1 MGKSVWRSVEY
12 FFTGNY
18 VADDDDNKINAI
30 GFGGVIHAYGGN
42 DQITVGS
49 IGATVYTGTGDDI
62 VNAGAAYLKV
72 VDDSGVLA
80 VRGAAGYA
88 EIEKSQSGNIDF
100 SGLSGAVTIRHD
112 GHGGDIHYQGAALA
126 NLLAR
131 RGFSG
136 GVIFSGAG
144 GYNQI
149 SHHTD
154 NGDLRFNG
162 AGAAN
167 QLERRWF
174 QRYQG
179 SSGDIFFTGA
189 GAANIITSTVES
201 GRVNLHGAG
210 AYNRV
215 LRQGREG
222 DIDFRGMGGWNELSR
237 LCHDDDVFQ
246 RTHGDIHFSG
256 AGGYNRIIS
265 DVANGNIHFKGG
277 GGFNHITRRGG
288 EAGNPLASARA
299 DTIRLI
305 SGTLGG
311 EWVNQQKQVSAI
323 KSTVRQNT
331 YIFAIFDDG
340 YTKINQVEL
349 LNDPASGALR
359 YVSTSWYRAGDH
371 INQLSDMHISEQ
383 TGFTPT
389 QINGVGGAYSLTGL
403 SYEHQKAIHVQ
414 AIESEVKKD
423 QWVSYGGGIKQ
434 EVNNIEI
441 ISARIGSVGESHV
454 DSGVTV
460 DAVRS
465 VAQPNCYIF
474 ARFESNYTNVV
485 RLELVNDGVTGEIR
499 YRTSAWRKLGNN
511 VSSIAEET
519 VDESNGYSALDGGEY
534 EISDLH
540 YQINT
545 VRALPGMLPQVKNY
559 SVNDFAERSRRE
571 GNTQGN
577 INFEGAGG
585 GNLIES
591 DVTRGDIHFSGAG
604 AANIVIKKGQ
614 QGDLV
619 FRGAGLANVLLHLGA
634 QGRMDVYAA
643 GAANV
648 LIRRGDGNYLAR
660 LLAYGNISVHHGD
673 GDGQVLMLG
682 GANAHTHIGRGRE
695 HWLAAGGFNALT
707 KVGSGAVD
715 AVMAGGGNVLS
726 VLGGGDL
733 SAGLLGGAN
742 VVSHIHQGSGEADTR
757 VIALG
762 GANVLTKYGDGKLQA
777 MLGGQLNVLTHI
789 GQGEAQ
795 AIMLGA
801 ANVLT
806 KVGDGDLSAVMLA
819 WGNVLSHVGDGRTL
833 GVMAAAGNIFTK
845 VGDGTSIAAMVGAG
859 NVFTHIGQ
867 GDAWALMG
875 GVLNVF
881 TKVGDGK
888 ALALMIA
895 KGNIFT
901 HVGNGLTVALMLAK
915 GNVATKVGDGMTL
928 AAMIGGANVFSQIG
942 HGETFAAMIGK
953 ANVLTRVGDGLTAAL
968 MAGKANVFTQVG
980 HGISL
985 GLFAGDFNLM
995 TKVGDGSTLAAAFG
1009 NANVMTHVGSGITG
1023 VLALGKANI
1032 VTKVGDGLLGVLA
1045 KAEANVVTHVGNGV
1059 TAALLLGKGNVLT
1072 KVGNGA
1078 TVGLLVSDVGNV
1090 LTQVGDGLQI
1100 GFAKGKAN
1108 LMTKVGAGDQ
1118 IVAAWGE
1125 LNVLTHVGDGLGV
1138 RAAKG
1143 RANVLSKIGQGG
1155 QLSIVQGEAN
1165 VVTHIGDG
1173 DDYVGAWG
1181 RANVVTKVGAGRQ
1194 VTLAKGEANI
1204 ITQVGQGDGYQ
1215 ALLGRANLVTKV
1227 GDGIQVTA
1235 AKGEA
1240 NVVTTVGDGLSV
1252 TAVYGKL
1259 NSNIKVGSGTSVNVA
1274 WGDYNLNTQW
1284 GDGLNVAVMKG
1295 KGNANIQIGDGLMIS
1310 AAYARNNVVVK
1321 VGNGDFY
1328 SLAVASSNT
1337 ASNKLAELFGNIKQT
1352 LLGAGASQAI
1362 NYLVQGDEGETSGV
1376 SRQGRGGFRLPG
1388 RQSRTGAE
1396 EEALGVELT
1405 EVQQLQGFRL
1415 DEIGQTDSSLASD
1428 LRGQISRPQD
1438 VDEEQHA
1445 SRLSIEEQGA
1455 GQTNLIVN
1463 GDFEQYGHGWQ
1474 STHGIEA
1481 WLGAGVYGLSA
1492 EAKYGQFSSE
1502 LSTDRNTTIY
1512 QDLDGLRSGQT
1523 ITLDFDFA
1531 RRLHAGL
1538 EHGIEVRWNNVLVF
1552 SSQGDAAE
1560 WQHKQLQ
1567 LAAVTGR
1574 NRISFS
1580 GTGPENSLGY
1590 VIDNVAAYAVSMPDL
1605 NVPGAG
1611 AQVSQDQAAA
1621 ERDQQHLEQEKERQ
1635 LANIEG
1641 SLRQLEASDEQQLS
1655 RNGDWLRDVLSE
1667 EAEAVTSRLGQLTRG
1682 LESFATQRQE
1692 GGSGHA
1698 WRDRFAGE
1706 LPEDVQEQL
1715 ARAQTAASDAL
1726 NSVDQ
1731 QHQRQQAERQAA
1743 LQKSERGRRRSEEA
1757 RLRGQ
1762 DQAQAATA
1770 QGSAQ
1775 ASQAQTR
1782 QQQAQGRQ
1790 EQAKQDAEQARQ
1802 RGAQAAEE
1810 SRQKVSQAASD
1821 AKSVQQQGDAKPERV
1836 VRSAT
1841 VVEPQRADAA
1851 ERDEATEAGEVDEFD
1866 GEAGGTENPGQIAP
1880 ELVGLAD
1887 ARAAVNRLQ
1896 INAGLRARSRS
1907 YLGKAQPVRQAPAS
1921 RDEGGVAGDLEA
1933 LGKDGDAGD
1942 VPADQV
1948 LQRQVS
1954 TIRDQM
1960 EPGSQAIK
1968 ELRIGVS
1975 FRTDGNGKAHIEHDL
1990 KAIESLNQLKNKNGD
2005 PLFPFKIVPVT
2016 LPVGAS
2022 GPMTPPRD
2030 ATWSDLDNINLLYIP
2045 GAPTASDIQIGSSS
2059 PSSPSHQEEL
2069 NLNRPVRPEPP
2080 SMPEEPIAPESL
2092 ASKKQQN
2099 RYKSQ
2104 LEQYKKQ
2111 LDEYQRQLA
2120 QYETQIAK
2128 YERINGEHQSRS
2140 AYELRLLDIA
2150 RARGI
2155 PIMAVCA
2162 GSWRLLELYGG
2173 EVRTLRRSHSR
2184 DQHKASNPAQTWK
2197 LEHELRLMDGKV
2209 LSQLTETQEGGDSKI
2224 TGINSTH
2231 WAAPTYDDT
2240 PEGRK
2245 LRSGIGVP
2253 SRWLSI
2259 SAEDPDTLTVEA
2271 FESRNGV
2278 PVMGLQWHPEAYLP
2292 GMPGEMSGTE
2302 EARALSYA
2310 IFEYMVFSA
2319 QTAQQRAELV
2329 ASLKKHFEQRMQGD
2343 TSKPNR
2349 VPDTEELESLGA
2361 MSGLRSERQG
2371 TAEEVE
2377 KTPLD
2382 GLITRQAL
2390 QQEASVFA
2398 KRIGPSY
2405 RAILDGLERLPTVG
2419 GDTQLA
2425 EGLALHQRLSSYLA
2439 EHPTSGRNPALGR
2452 LRAQLEEK
2460 LFAGDML
2467 SRREDLLAV
2476 AKESPQLAVRLYQ
2489 LARETARSGDSE
2501 LTTAALAWARA
2512 DSTAALARLNALVD
2526 AEPGKTW
2533 RADRGELASF
2543 ADDVRRATG
2552 RVVDTGDSHALAPST
2567 EATHAERTSP
2577 RPSRASSGRVEFIDR
2592 LMQQPDADLERFLLR
2607 KNPELKPLCDY
2618 VFRDVDLPDGRFGR
2632 ITSQFVSKQ
2641 HLLAFSVASNLGNF
2655 AVSAREAGALT
2666 LERLADG
2673 AAAKGHDILE
2683 KTVKG
2688 SSLSSAYG
2696 AEGAQKLAW
2705 LQELGLAGLVGHWD
2719 PETKAL
2725 LGFYVTPE
2733 LYAQRDSADEAE
2745 RAVGQRVLRVDAD
2758 HYYFPVDI
2766 SDAASIRSSTA
2777 LLRESP
2783 QWQQKMYTG
2792 DYDLHDMVSFS
2803 GRAHSVPSS
2812 SQTER
2817 FIRDMLNAAVAAKD
2831 ESRPL
2836 RRGSHHTVQ
2845 HGPQVSYPAHMGA
2858 HEQGVPLVGAV
2869 ANPSF
2874 PLALCDRGVWQ
2885 PIVHDVDQLQGAY
2898 RRMGAHLK
2906 VTWQPGE
2913 DHLRFVPDG
2922 ENGQVRMVRRP
2933 SQDSG
2938 GGASDLSSSRH
2949 AAAEQGIPSVESE
2962 PVVKAQEQH
2971 GELARRDLQVDIVQS
2986 SARLP
2991 GLDEDLE
2998 ALGGGRPSRGDPA
3011 MQDQSIQRQAV
3022 IYAPFVAEDMITQGL
3037 GINLTRQENGKSVL
3051 KMIALDEQSREQ
3063 LIQLRNEKVRDFLEK
3078 GRLYPESV
3086 KRVMSEAGISLN
3098 KYCEVIGKQ
3107 EIIRKSNEGGA
3118 DYLASVQKAMREK
3131 GMNFEQYCESLGRNY
3146 YDIGIGAAAKW
3157 THQATVLQQMEIRS
3171 NADGVELTRLRPE
3184 YDRIYVIG
3192 HGGAG
3197 MDILAADSAVTQ
3209 GRVTATELARQFSE
3223 GGLHRDFRDIRVAT
3237 CHSADTRSPA
3247 SFSTPNLERAAQVE
3261 LGPKKFGFFGRRE
3274 VSRQSFA
3281 QSLSSELYKL
3291 GYSKAGITGYHGAG
3305 VTFSGQEHRTRR
3317 LVNEEG
3323 RRIGADVRASE
3334 ARRVFFPI
3342 DAQGNPIRSSV
3353 ASEDRSRQRSAPDA
3367 EDASADSLNMQG
3379 LGGTHE
3385 RVESS
3390 RLDSSTEL
3398 AQWRTEQVT
3407 SPTRG
3412 ETASRF
3418 DGQLIFQMEN
3428 DPVAA
3433 RAAARLA
3440 GKHPGKSVLVQVGA
3454 DGQYRVVH
3462 GELSS
3467 LSGKLR
3473 WQVVGHGRE
3482 DGEAGNSRLS
3492 GYDADSLAA
3501 RLLHVSNNIAR
3512 AHGIETQAEHVSL
3525 VGCSLVGSSRQDG
3538 YARGFFEAME
3548 RRGAVAS
3555 VSARS
3560 SEVAVDSQGRK
3571 HTRAEQ
3577 GDWRRKEAER
3587 KVVFSRG
3594 EDQQLQVRRESIRS
3608 GIAEGDIN
3616 LARVGQSRRA
3626 SASGAIADNQDVF
3639 QAPKKRV
3646 ATNQEGDASSDSG
3659 QLSYSGNIQLQLG
3672 DGEFTTVNW
3681 GTSNLGIKVGAGGMK
3696 SLVFGDNN
3704 VMVHIGDG
3712 DSQHSVDIAGYR
3724 ALEGAQLFIGN
3735 RNVSFNL
3742 GRSNDLIVMADKSI
3756 PMPPLVNPFD
3766 GAAHIAGV
3774 LQTIAGNRD
3783 QSQWLG
3789 AQWAQWTQA
3798 GVEKYLADTAGLDQ
3812 TSSVDYASL
3821 ADLDSQHQ
3829 RSSRGL
3835 KSDIEATLNKK
3846 FNQWQSSQGQQG
3858 GGQLSR
3864 ADKLRQMN
3872 EKLAFN
3878 FAVGGQGADIQ
3889 ITTANWNF
3897 VFGDNIQSILDTN
3910 LGSLFGLL
3918 TQQFTATGMA
3928 KTTFT
3933 FTPTD
3938 LPRQLQNRLMG
3949 RLAGVGSDTT
3959 LGDIFGVDYTAQGG
3973 LVSRS
3978 GEAIDAPAILR
3989 EMLSVI
3995 ADFGGEQ
4002 LASFTDPARWLDALA
4017 AGAALGKDALRTFAR
4032 SHGLQA
4038 AAPDE
4043 TDDVSPPADAL
4054 AAAETDRKAFGLNAL
4069 HLPNLFATLFSQDKQ
4084 SEMKQL
4090 LSNLKQNLSADL
4102 LNMQEQTFDFLR
4114 NSGHLQ
4120 GDGDMHVSLGNY
4132 NFNWGGDGK
4141 DLGAYL
4147 GENNNFW
4154 GGRGDDVFYATGT
4167 SNVFSGGAG
4176 SDTGVLMGREN
4187 MMFGGEGDDVAVLA
4201 GRINHAYLGDGNDQA
4216 YVFGEGGVID
4226 GAAGQDYLVVSGNYN
4241 SMDGGAGQDFVVA
4254 IGNHNQISLGQ
4265 GNDYAVV
4272 FGNHNRLQ
4280 ADHGRNQIKLMGY
4293 HALVT
4298 GADEGDHLIADSAS
4312 KFSEFSAGA
4321 GDDVLVL
4328 GGYQNRFSGG
4338 GGVNSFVLS
4347 DAVIDC
4353 EVLDIEQDDYIVL
4366 DDIDQQDIWFKRNGD
4381 DLQILLNRCDE
4392 TAEASDQDRFEQIGT
4407 ATFNEYFSN
4416 KRAKIVLELGD
4427 IQKKSLRSYTA
4438 LSHQAVD
4445 VLVQAMSGFTPEAGQ
4460 AGFISNIDR
4469 ASSQAVQAA
4478 WSMVVQGDGKLIV

>member
-18 VADDDDNKINAI
+18 VADDDDNTINAI

-72 VDDSGVLA
+72 FDDSGALT
-80 VRGAAGYA
+80 VRGAAGYVA
-88 EIEKSQSGNIDF
+88 IEKTQSGNIDF
-100 SGLSGAVTIRHD
+100 SGLSGAVSILHF
-112 GHGGDIHYQGAALA
+112 GHSGDINYQGAALA
-126 NLLAR
+126 NWLAR

-136 GVIFSGAG
+136 NVFFSGAG

-189 GAANIITSTVES
+189 GAANIITSSVES

-222 DIDFRGMGGWNELSR
+222 DIDFRGVGGWNELFR
-237 LCHDDDVFQ
+237 LCYEEDDFH
-246 RTHGDIHFSG
+246 RTRGDIHFSG
-256 AGGYNRIIS
+256 AGGYNRIVS
-265 DVANGNIHFKGG
+265 DVANGNIHFQGV
-277 GGFNHITRRGG
+277 GGFNHITRRGAD
-288 EAGNPLASARA
+288 AGNPLDSVGAES
-299 DTIRLI
+299 IRLI
-305 SGTLGG
+305 SGKWGDQ
-311 EWVNQQKQVSAI
+311 ERQVSAI
-323 KSTVRQNT
+323 KSTVNLNT
-331 YIFAIFDDG
+331 YIFAIYEHGF
-340 YTKINQVEL
+340 TKVNQIEL
-349 LNDPASGALR
+349 LNDPDSGKLR
-359 YVSTSWYRAGDH
+359 YFSTSWYRTGDH
-371 INQLSDMHISEQ
+371 LNQLSDMHIGEQ

-389 QINGVGGAYSLTGL
+389 KRNGVGWAYKLTGL
-403 SYEHQKAIHVQ
+403 TYEHQKAVQ
-414 AIESEVKKD
+414 VRAVESEVKKD
-423 QWVSYGGGIKQ
+423 QWISYGGGLKQ
-434 EVNNIEI
+434 AVNSIEI
-441 ISARIGSVGESHV
+441 VSAKIGSVGGGYV
-454 DSGVTV
+454 DGGVTV

-465 VAQPNCYIF
+465 AAQPSCYIF
-474 ARFESNYTNVV
+474 ARYESNYTKVV
-485 RLELVNDGVTGEIR
+485 KLELVNDAVTGEVR
-499 YRTSAWRKLGNN
+499 YRTSAWRKTGNHIA
-511 VSSIAEET
+511 SIAEEIIG
-519 VDESNGYSALDGGEY
+519 ESNGYSALNQGEY

-540 YQINT
+540 YRINT
-545 VRALPGMLPQVKNY
+545 VTALSGSLSQVQNY
-559 SVNDFAERSRRE
+559 SVNDFAERPRRVGNTE
-571 GNTQGN
+571 GN
-577 INFEGAGG
+577 IIFEGAGG

-591 DVTRGDIHFSGAG
+591 DVTQGDIHFSGAG
-604 AANIVIKKGQ
+604 AANVVIKKGQ
-614 QGDLV
+614 LGDLV

-648 LIRRGDGNYLAR
+648 LIRRGDGSYLAR
-660 LLAYGNISVHHGD
+660 LLAYGNISVHHGN

-682 GANAHTHIGRGRE
+682 GFNSHTHIGSGRGR
-695 HWLAAGGFNALT
+695 WMAAGGLNVFT

-733 SAGLLGGAN
+733 AAGLLGGAN
-742 VVSHIHQGSGEADTR
+742 VVSHIHLGNGEADTR
-757 VIALG
+757 VVALG
-762 GANVLTKYGDGKLQA
+762 GANVLTKHGDGKLQA

-789 GQGEAQ
+789 GQGETQ

-845 VGDGTSIAAMVGAG
+845 VGGGTSIAAMVGAG

-953 ANVLTRVGDGLTAAL
+953 ANVLTKVGDGLTAAL

-995 TKVGDGSTLAAAFG
+995 TKVGDGATLAAAFG
-1009 NANVMTHVGSGITG
+1009 KANVMTHVGSGITG

-1259 NSNIKVGSGTSVNVA
+1259 NSNIKVGSGASVNVA

-1396 EEALGVELT
+1396 EESLGVELT

-1428 LRGQISRPQD
+1428 LRGQVSRPQD
-1438 VDEEQHA
+1438 VDEAQHA
-1445 SRLSIEEQGA
+1445 SRLSIDEQGA
-1455 GQTNLIVN
+1455 EQTNLIVN
-1463 GDFEQYGHGWQ
+1463 GDFEQEGHGWQ

-1590 VIDNVAAYAVSMPDL
+1590 VIDNVAAYAESMPDL
-1605 NVPGAG
+1605 NVPSAG
-1611 AQVSQDQAAA
+1611 AQASQDQAAA
-1621 ERDQQHLEQEKERQ
+1621 ERDQQRLEQEKERQ
-1635 LANIEG
+1635 LADIEG

-1682 LESFATQRQE
+1682 LESFAAQRQE

-1706 LPEDVQEQL
+1706 LPKDVQEQL

-1757 RLRGQ
+1757 RLLGQ
-1762 DQAQAATA
+1762 DQTQAAAA
-1770 QGSAQ
+1770 QGEAQ
-1775 ASQAQTR
+1775 ASQAQSR
-1782 QQQAQGRQ
+1782 QQQAQARQ
-1790 EQAKQDAEQARQ
+1790 EQANQDVEQARH
-1802 RGAQAAEE
+1802 RGAQSAEE

-1836 VRSAT
+1836 VRSAA

-1851 ERDEATEAGEVDEFD
+1851 ERDETTEAGEVDEFD

-1880 ELVGLAD
+1880 ELGGLAD

-1921 RDEGGVAGDLEA
+1921 RDEGGVAGDLEG

-2016 LPVGAS
+2016 LPVGAR
-2022 GPMTPPRD
+2022 GPVTPSRD
-2030 ATWSDLDNINLLYIP
+2030 AAWTDLDNINLLYIP
-2045 GAPTASDIQIGSSS
+2045 GAPTASDIQVGSSS

-2080 SMPEEPIAPESL
+2080 SMPKEPIAPEPL

-2099 RYKSQ
+2099 AYKSQ
-2104 LEQYKKQ
+2104 LAQYQKQ
-2111 LDEYQRQLA
+2111 LAQYQRQLA
-2120 QYETQIAK
+2120 QYETQVAK

-2140 AYELRLLDIA
+2140 TYELRLLEIA

-2155 PIMAVCA
+2155 PIIAVCA

-2173 EVRTLRRSHSR
+2173 EVRTLRRSSSR
-2184 DQHKASNPAQTWK
+2184 DQHKASNPAETWQ

-2209 LSQLTETQEGGDSKI
+2209 ISQLMETQEGGDSKI

-2231 WAAPTYDDT
+2231 WAVPTYDDT

-2245 LRSGIGVP
+2245 LRDGTGTP

-2259 SAEDPDTLTVEA
+2259 SAEDPNTLTVEA
-2271 FESRNGV
+2271 FESRYGV

-2292 GMPGEMSGTE
+2292 GMLGEMSGTE
-2302 EARALSYA
+2302 EARALSRA

-2319 QTAQQRAELV
+2319 KTAQQRAELV
-2329 ASLKKHFEQRMQGD
+2329 ASLNKHFEQREHGD

-2361 MSGLRSERQG
+2361 TSGLRSERQES
-2371 TAEEVE
+2371 AEEVE

-2425 EGLALHQRLSSYLA
+2425 EGLALHQRLSRYLA

-2533 RADRGELASF
+2533 RADSGELASF

-2552 RVVDTGDSHALAPST
+2552 RVVDTVDSDALAPST
-2567 EATHAERTSP
+2567 ETTHAERTRP
-2577 RPSRASSGRVEFIDR
+2577 RPSGASSGRVEFIDR

-2696 AEGAQKLAW
+2696 AEGAQKLVW

-2766 SDAASIRSSTA
+2766 SDFASVRSSTA

-2913 DHLRFVPDG
+2913 DHPRFVPDG

-2933 SQDSG
+2933 SQDS
-2938 GGASDLSSSRH
+2938 
-2949 AAAEQGIPSVESE
+2949 AEG
-2962 PVVKAQEQH
+2962 
-2971 GELARRDLQVDIVQS
+2971 
-2986 SARLP
+2986 
-2991 GLDEDLE
+2991 
-2998 ALGGGRPSRGDPA
+2998 
-3011 MQDQSIQRQAV
+3011 
-3022 IYAPFVAEDMITQGL
+3022 
-3037 GINLTRQENGKSVL
+3037 
-3051 KMIALDEQSREQ
+3051 
-3063 LIQLRNEKVRDFLEK
+3063 
-3078 GRLYPESV
+3078 
-3086 KRVMSEAGISLN
+3086 
-3098 KYCEVIGKQ
+3098 
-3107 EIIRKSNEGGA
+3107 
-3118 DYLASVQKAMREK
+3118 
-3131 GMNFEQYCESLGRNY
+3131 
-3146 YDIGIGAAAKW
+3146 
-3157 THQATVLQQMEIRS
+3157 
-3171 NADGVELTRLRPE
+3171 
-3184 YDRIYVIG
+3184 
-3192 HGGAG
+3192 
-3197 MDILAADSAVTQ
+3197 
-3209 GRVTATELARQFSE
+3209 
-3223 GGLHRDFRDIRVAT
+3223 
-3237 CHSADTRSPA
+3237 
-3247 SFSTPNLERAAQVE
+3247 
-3261 LGPKKFGFFGRRE
+3261 
-3274 VSRQSFA
+3274 
-3281 QSLSSELYKL
+3281 
-3291 GYSKAGITGYHGAG
+3291 
-3305 VTFSGQEHRTRR
+3305 
-3317 LVNEEG
+3317 
-3323 RRIGADVRASE
+3323 
-3334 ARRVFFPI
+3334 
-3342 DAQGNPIRSSV
+3342 
-3353 ASEDRSRQRSAPDA
+3353 
-3367 EDASADSLNMQG
+3367 ASADSLNIQG

-3390 RLDSSTEL
+3390 RLDISTEL

-3407 SPTRG
+3407 SQTRG

-3473 WQVVGHGRE
+3473 LQVVGHGRE
-3482 DGEAGNSRLS
+3482 DGADGNSRLS

-3501 RLLHVSNNIAR
+3501 RLLHVSHDIAR

-3560 SEVAVDSQGRK
+3560 SEVAVDAQGRK
-3571 HTRAEQ
+3571 HTRSEQ

-3594 EDQQLQVRRESIRS
+3594 EDLQLQVRRESIRS

-3646 ATNQEGDASSDSG
+3646 ATHQEGDASSDSR
-3659 QLSYSGNIQLQLG
+3659 QLSYSGNINVHLG
-3672 DGEFTTVNW
+3672 NGEFTKINW
-3681 GTSNLGIKVGAGGMK
+3681 GTSNLGIKVGTGGMK

-3704 VMVHIGDG
+3704 VMIHIGDG

-3766 GAAHIAGV
+3766 DAARIAGV

-3783 QSQWLG
+3783 QSQWLS
-3789 AQWAQWTQA
+3789 AQWAQWTLA

-3978 GEAIDAPAILR
+3978 GEAIDAPAMLR

-4002 LASFTDPARWLDALA
+4002 LASFTDPARWLDALG
-4017 AGAALGKDALRTFAR
+4017 AGADLGKDALRSFAR

-4043 TDDVSPPADAL
+4043 TDHASPPADAL
-4054 AAAETDRKAFGLNAL
+4054 AAAETDHEAFGLNAL

-4084 SEMKQL
+4084 SEMEQL

-4226 GAAGQDYLVVSGNYN
+4226 GGAGQDYLVVSGNYN

-4338 GGVNSFVLS
+4338 EGVNSFVLS
-4347 DAVIDC
+4347 EAVIDC
-4353 EVLDIEQDDYIVL
+4353 EVLDVEQDDYIVL
-4366 DDIDQQDIWFKRNGD
+4366 DDIDQQDIWFRRNGD

-4392 TAEASDQDRFEQIGT
+4392 TAEASDQDRFEQIGA
-4407 ATFNEYFSN
+4407 ATFNGYFSN
-4416 KRAKIVLELGD
+4416 KRAQIVLELGD
-4427 IQKKSLRSYTA
+4427 IQKNSLRSYTA

-4445 VLVQAMSGFTPEAGQ
+4445 ALVQAMSGFAPEAGQ

-4478 WSMVVQGDGKLIV
+4478 WSMAVQGDGKLIV

>member
-1 MGKSVWRSVEY
+1 
-12 FFTGNY
+12 
-18 VADDDDNKINAI
+18 
-30 GFGGVIHAYGGN
+30 
-42 DQITVGS
+42 
-49 IGATVYTGTGDDI
+49 
-62 VNAGAAYLKV
+62 
-72 VDDSGVLA
+72 
-80 VRGAAGYA
+80 
-88 EIEKSQSGNIDF
+88 
-100 SGLSGAVTIRHD
+100 
-112 GHGGDIHYQGAALA
+112 
-126 NLLAR
+126 
-131 RGFSG
+131 
-136 GVIFSGAG
+136 
-144 GYNQI
+144 
-149 SHHTD
+149 
-154 NGDLRFNG
+154 
-162 AGAAN
+162 
-167 QLERRWF
+167 
-174 QRYQG
+174 
-179 SSGDIFFTGA
+179 
-189 GAANIITSTVES
+189 
-201 GRVNLHGAG
+201 
-210 AYNRV
+210 
-215 LRQGREG
+215 
-222 DIDFRGMGGWNELSR
+222 
-237 LCHDDDVFQ
+237 
-246 RTHGDIHFSG
+246 
-256 AGGYNRIIS
+256 
-265 DVANGNIHFKGG
+265 
-277 GGFNHITRRGG
+277 
-288 EAGNPLASARA
+288 
-299 DTIRLI
+299 
-305 SGTLGG
+305 
-311 EWVNQQKQVSAI
+311 
-323 KSTVRQNT
+323 
-331 YIFAIFDDG
+331 
-340 YTKINQVEL
+340 
-349 LNDPASGALR
+349 
-359 YVSTSWYRAGDH
+359 
-371 INQLSDMHISEQ
+371 MHISEQ
-383 TGFTPT
+383 AGFTPT
-389 QINGVGGAYSLTGL
+389 KINGVGGAYSLTGL
-403 SYEHQKAIHVQ
+403 SYEHQKAAHVQ
-414 AIESEVKKD
+414 AIESEIKKD
-423 QWVSYGGGIKQ
+423 QWVSYGGGLKQ

-441 ISARIGSVGESHV
+441 ISARIGSLGENHV

-465 VAQPNCYIF
+465 IAQSNCYIF
-474 ARFESNYTNVV
+474 ARFENNYTNVV
-485 RLELVNDGVTGEIR
+485 KLELVNDGVTGEIR
-499 YRTSAWRKLGNN
+499 YRTSAWRKPGNN

-519 VDESNGYSALDGGEY
+519 IGESNGYSALEGGEY
-534 EISDLH
+534 EISDLN
-540 YQINT
+540 YRINT
-545 VRALPGMLPQVKNY
+545 VTALSGILTQVQNH
-559 SVNDFAERSRRE
+559 SVNDFAERPRRE
-571 GNTQGN
+571 GNTEGN

-591 DVTRGDIHFSGAG
+591 DVSRGDIHFSGAG
-604 AANIVIKKGQ
+604 AANIVIKKGL

-695 HWLAAGGFNALT
+695 HWLAAGGFNVFT

-742 VVSHIHQGSGEADTR
+742 VVSHIHQGNGEADTR

-762 GANVLTKYGDGKLQA
+762 GANVLTKYGDGTLQA

-789 GQGEAQ
+789 GQGATQ

-806 KVGDGDLSAVMLA
+806 KVGEGDLSAVMLG
-819 WGNVLSHVGDGRTL
+819 WGNVLSHVGNGRTL

-953 ANVLTRVGDGLTAAL
+953 ANVLTKVGDGLTAAL

-995 TKVGDGSTLAAAFG
+995 TKVGNGATLAAAFG
-1009 NANVMTHVGSGITG
+1009 KANVMTHVGSGITG

-1090 LTQVGDGLQI
+1090 LTQVGEGLQI

-1240 NVVTTVGDGLSV
+1240 NIVTTVGDGLSV

-1259 NSNIKVGSGTSVNVA
+1259 NSNIKVGSGTRVNVA
-1274 WGDYNLNTQW
+1274 WGNYNLNTQW

-1295 KGNANIQIGDGLMIS
+1295 RGNANIQIGDGMMIT

-1352 LLGAGASQAI
+1352 LLGAAASQAI
-1362 NYLVQGDEGETSGV
+1362 NYLVQGDEGDTSGV

-1388 RQSRTGAE
+1388 RQSRTGADE
-1396 EEALGVELT
+1396 ESLGVELA

-1415 DEIGQTDSSLASD
+1415 DEISQTDSSLASD
-1428 LRGQISRPQD
+1428 LRGQVSRPQD
-1438 VDEEQHA
+1438 VDEGQHA
-1445 SRLSIEEQGA
+1445 SRLSIDEQSVA
-1455 GQTNLIVN
+1455 RTNLIVN

-1512 QDLDGLRSGQT
+1512 QDLDGLRGGQT

-1567 LAAVTGR
+1567 LTAVAGR

-1590 VIDNVAAYAVSMPDL
+1590 VIDNVAAYAAAMPDV
-1605 NVPGAG
+1605 NVPNMGV
-1611 AQVSQDQAAA
+1611 QVAQDQAAA
-1621 ERDQQHLEQEKERQ
+1621 ERDQQRLEQEKKRQ
-1635 LANIEG
+1635 LADIEG

-1655 RNGDWLRDVLSE
+1655 RNGDWLRDVLNE
-1667 EAEAVTSRLGQLTRG
+1667 EADAVTSRLGQMTHG
-1682 LESFATQRQE
+1682 LESFATPRLE

-1698 WRDRFAGE
+1698 WRDRFAAD
-1706 LPEDVQEQL
+1706 LPADAQEQL
-1715 ARAQTAASDAL
+1715 ARAQAAASDAL
-1726 NSVDQ
+1726 NTVDQ
-1731 QHQRQQAERQAA
+1731 QHQRQQAKRQEA

-1757 RLRGQ
+1757 RLRSQ
-1762 DQAQAATA
+1762 DQARAATA
-1770 QGSAQ
+1770 QGEEQRVKAQSA
-1775 ASQAQTR
+1775 
-1782 QQQAQGRQ
+1782 QQQAQARQ
-1790 EQAKQDAEQARQ
+1790 EQANQDVELARQ

-1810 SRQKVSQAASD
+1810 SRQKVGQAASD
-1821 AKSVQQQGDAKPERV
+1821 AKSVQQQSDAKPERE
-1836 VRSAT
+1836 VRRVA
-1841 VVEPQRADAA
+1841 VAEPPRADAP
-1851 ERDEATEAGEVDEFD
+1851 EPDETTEANDVDEID
-1866 GEAGGTENPGQIAP
+1866 GEAGSTETPGQIASD
-1880 ELVGLAD
+1880 LGGLED

-1896 INAGLRARSRS
+1896 INAGVRARSR
-1907 YLGKAQPVRQAPAS
+1907 R
-1921 RDEGGVAGDLEA
+1921 
-1933 LGKDGDAGD
+1933 
-1942 VPADQV
+1942 
-1948 LQRQVS
+1948 
-1954 TIRDQM
+1954 
-1960 EPGSQAIK
+1960 
-1968 ELRIGVS
+1968 
-1975 FRTDGNGKAHIEHDL
+1975 H
-1990 KAIESLNQLKNKNGD
+1990 
-2005 PLFPFKIVPVT
+2005 
-2016 LPVGAS
+2016 S
-2022 GPMTPPRD
+2022 G
-2030 ATWSDLDNINLLYIP
+2030 
-2045 GAPTASDIQIGSSS
+2045 QI
-2059 PSSPSHQEEL
+2059 
-2069 NLNRPVRPEPP
+2069 
-2080 SMPEEPIAPESL
+2080 
-2092 ASKKQQN
+2092 
-2099 RYKSQ
+2099 
-2104 LEQYKKQ
+2104 
-2111 LDEYQRQLA
+2111 
-2120 QYETQIAK
+2120 
-2128 YERINGEHQSRS
+2128 
-2140 AYELRLLDIA
+2140 
-2150 RARGI
+2150 
-2155 PIMAVCA
+2155 
-2162 GSWRLLELYGG
+2162 
-2173 EVRTLRRSHSR
+2173 
-2184 DQHKASNPAQTWK
+2184 
-2197 LEHELRLMDGKV
+2197 
-2209 LSQLTETQEGGDSKI
+2209 
-2224 TGINSTH
+2224 
-2231 WAAPTYDDT
+2231 
-2240 PEGRK
+2240 
-2245 LRSGIGVP
+2245 
-2253 SRWLSI
+2253 
-2259 SAEDPDTLTVEA
+2259 
-2271 FESRNGV
+2271 
-2278 PVMGLQWHPEAYLP
+2278 
-2292 GMPGEMSGTE
+2292 
-2302 EARALSYA
+2302 
-2310 IFEYMVFSA
+2310 
-2319 QTAQQRAELV
+2319 QTAQQNADVV
-2329 ASLKKHFEQRMQGD
+2329 ASLKKDFEQREQGEVP
-2343 TSKPNR
+2343 KPNR
-2349 VPDTEELESLGA
+2349 VADTDELESLGQT
-2361 MSGLRSERQG
+2361 SGLRSEGQG
-2371 TAEEVE
+2371 SAEEAE
-2377 KTPLD
+2377 RMPLD

-2405 RAILDGLERLPTVG
+2405 RAILDGLERLSTVG
-2419 GDTQLA
+2419 GDTQLV
-2425 EGLALHQRLSSYLA
+2425 EGLALHQRLSRYLA

-2460 LFAGDML
+2460 MFAGDML

-2489 LARETARSGDSE
+2489 LAREAARSGDTE
-2501 LTTAALAWARA
+2501 LGAAAIAWARLEPDAALAH
-2512 DSTAALARLNALVD
+2512 LNALVD
-2526 AEPGKTW
+2526 VEPGKTW
-2533 RADRGELASF
+2533 RVDKAALAGIADEI
-2543 ADDVRRATG
+2543 RRATG
-2552 RVVDTGDSHALAPST
+2552 NTADPVSVHGLPQAIEST
-2567 EATHAERTSP
+2567 HDKQAQ
-2577 RPSRASSGRVEFIDR
+2577 SRLSSNSSGRMDFIDR
-2592 LMQQPDADLERFLLR
+2592 VMQMPDAELERYLVR
-2607 KNPELKPLCDY
+2607 KNPALKPLCDY
-2618 VFRDVDLPDGRFGR
+2618 VFRGVDLPDGRFGR

-2641 HLLAFSVASNLGNF
+2641 HLLAFSVASSLGNF

-2688 SSLSSAYG
+2688 SSLSGAYG

-2705 LQELGLAGLVGHWD
+2705 LQELGLAGLVGHWH

-2725 LGFYVTPE
+2725 LGFYVTPD
-2733 LYAQRDSADEAE
+2733 LYALRDASDEAMK
-2745 RAVGQRVLRVDAD
+2745 ALGQQVKRVDAD
-2758 HYYFPVDI
+2758 HFYFPVDMR
-2766 SDAASIRSSTA
+2766 DAESLRRSTE
-2777 LLRESP
+2777 LLRASP

-2792 DYDLHDMVSFS
+2792 DYDLHDMLSFS

-2817 FIRDMLNAAVAAKD
+2817 FIRGMLNAAVAAKD

-2885 PIVHDVDQLQGAY
+2885 PIVHDTAQLQGAY
-2898 RRMGAHLK
+2898 QRMGARLK

-2913 DHLRFVPDG
+2913 DHPRFVPDG

-2933 SQDSG
+2933 SQDSAG
-2938 GGASDLSSSRH
+2938 LPSDSSGPRH
-2949 AAAEQGIPSVESE
+2949 AVAGQGMLSQESE
-2962 PVVKAQEQH
+2962 PVVKAQEQL
-2971 GELARRDLQVDIVQS
+2971 GQSARRDLQPDIARS
-2986 SARLP
+2986 SARVP
-2991 GLDEDLE
+2991 AFDEDLE
-2998 ALGGGRPSRGDPA
+2998 ALGGRQVAKDYLNKFDNIIFFLPNSPNYGEQAINSRPIREISESLMGEGKKLVVLTNEDYNFKQRVRLGLRVEGEDANRFDTEDFLRFFAQSEVEIHKDTNGKWSFNYSRDMVASETNQFEVEDLIERYRDELRGRSDYGEALDLDIKLKEFHSFTEGKPSNDESFKRAGANIEIEFTHQLDYISAREKLIKLCPGVEDKVQFLDLTESDGA
-3011 MQDQSIQRQAV
+3011 NFVKLLTEKNTLILSGATDTRTSIFDS
-3022 IYAPFVAEDMITQGL
+3022 YASGVAES
-3037 GINLTRQENGKSVL
+3037 TRVTEIMMGDKDHGARRGVYVNGKEVLDGFPKGIEESAIYPSVVDKNAIDRSNL
-3051 KMIALDEQSREQ
+3051 AEA
-3063 LIQLRNEKVRDFLEK
+3063 EK
-3078 GRLYPESV
+3078 GNLNKLISHVSDAGMLYAYGFHQVPIENRLSLLDGMRDALI
-3086 KRVMSEAGISLN
+3086 KSEAGKRSVIFVAGDVGIPISSESMDCVRIDDAVRFEAELSKKTN
-3098 KYCEVIGKQ
+3098 KPLVVLAGQLPSDVNDLVVSNSRLVIAEGKGTVSFCQ
-3107 EIIRKSNEGGA
+3107 QNNIRHLILRKREGGEHV
-3118 DYLASVQKAMREK
+3118 VQ
-3131 GMNFEQYCESLGRNY
+3131 
-3146 YDIGIGAAAKW
+3146 
-3157 THQATVLQQMEIRS
+3157 
-3171 NADGVELTRLRPE
+3171 
-3184 YDRIYVIG
+3184 
-3192 HGGAG
+3192 
-3197 MDILAADSAVTQ
+3197 VTQ
-3209 GRVTATELARQFSE
+3209 YHDSGNELLRKELELRSE
-3223 GGLHRDFRDIRVAT
+3223 NLYSKDLNLVKNTISDVFLDVDDFFLKNHYKNMSSSQNLLLET
-3237 CHSADTRSPA
+3237 
-3247 SFSTPNLERAAQVE
+3247 LERIGSIQKIEDVDNDRHK
-3261 LGPKKFGFFGRRE
+3261 L
-3274 VSRQSFA
+3274 
-3281 QSLSSELYKL
+3281 QSLSRY
-3291 GYSKAGITGYHGAG
+3291 
-3305 VTFSGQEHRTRR
+3305 QENAER
-3317 LVNEEG
+3317 
-3323 RRIGADVRASE
+3323 
-3334 ARRVFFPI
+3334 PI
-3342 DAQGNPIRSSV
+3342 
-3353 ASEDRSRQRSAPDA
+3353 
-3367 EDASADSLNMQG
+3367 
-3379 LGGTHE
+3379 
-3385 RVESS
+3385 
-3390 RLDSSTEL
+3390 LDISTEL

-3440 GKHPGKSVLVQVGA
+3440 GKHPDKSVLVQVGA

-3462 GELSS
+3462 GELSR
-3467 LSGKLR
+3467 LRGKLR
-3473 WQVVGHGRE
+3473 WQVVGHGSE
-3482 DGEAGNSRLS
+3482 GGVDGNGRLG
-3492 GYDADSLAA
+3492 GYDAESLAA
-3501 RLLHVSNNIAR
+3501 RLQHVSNDIAR

-3548 RRGAVAS
+3548 RKGGVAS

-3577 GDWRRKEAER
+3577 GDWLRKEPEH

-3594 EDQQLQVRRESIRS
+3594 EDQQLQVRRESMRS

-3616 LARVGQSRRA
+3616 LARVGQSSRA

-3646 ATNQEGDASSDSG
+3646 ATNQEADAGSDSG

-3681 GTSNLGIKVGAGGMK
+3681 GTSNLGIKVGVGGMK

-3735 RNVSFNL
+3735 RNVSFNM

-3766 GAAHIAGV
+3766 GAARIAGV

-3783 QSQWLG
+3783 QSQWLS
-3789 AQWAQWTQA
+3789 AQWAQWTLA

-3821 ADLDSQHQ
+3821 TALDSQHQ

-3938 LPRQLQNRLMG
+3938 LPRQLQNRLLG

-3978 GEAIDAPAILR
+3978 GDAIDGPAMLR

-4002 LASFTDPARWLDALA
+4002 LAAFTDPARWLDALE
-4017 AGAALGKDALRTFAR
+4017 AGAALGKDALSSFAR

-4038 AAPDE
+4038 AAPEE
-4043 TDDVSPPADAL
+4043 TDDAPPPADAL
-4054 AAAETDRKAFGLNAL
+4054 APAETDRKAFGLNAL

-4084 SEMKQL
+4084 SEMVQL

-4187 MMFGGEGDDVAVLA
+4187 MMFGGAGDDVAVQA

-4226 GAAGQDYLVVSGNYN
+4226 GGAGQDYLVVSGNYN

-4265 GNDYAVV
+4265 GNDYALV

-4293 HALVT
+4293 HAVVT
-4298 GADEGDHLIADSAS
+4298 GADESDYLIADSGS
-4312 KFSEFSAGA
+4312 KFSELSAGA

-4338 GGVNSFVLS
+4338 TGVDSFVLS

-4353 EVLDIEQDDYIVL
+4353 EVLDAEQDDYIVL

-4392 TAEASDQDRFEQIGT
+4392 TAGASDQDRFEQIGA
-4407 ATFNEYFSN
+4407 ATFNGYFSS
-4416 KRAKIVLELGD
+4416 KRAQIVLELGEV
-4427 IQKKSLRSYTA
+4427 QKNSLRSYTA

-4445 VLVQAMSGFTPEAGQ
+4445 ALVQAMSGFAPEAGQ
-4460 AGFISNIDR
+4460 AGFINNMDQ
-4469 ASSQAVQAA
+4469 ASRHVVQTA
-4478 WSMVVQGDGKLIV
+4478 WSMAVQGEGKLIV

>member
-88 EIEKSQSGNIDF
+88 EIEKSQPGNIDF

-112 GHGGDIHYQGAALA
+112 GHDGDIHYQGAALA

-136 GVIFSGAG
+136 SVIFSGAG

-434 EVNNIEI
+434 DVNNIEI

-845 VGDGTSIAAMVGAG
+845 VGNGTSIAAMVGAG

-953 ANVLTRVGDGLTAAL
+953 ANVLTKVGDGLTAAL

-995 TKVGDGSTLAAAFG
+995 TKVGDGATLAAAFG
-1009 NANVMTHVGSGITG
+1009 KANVMTHVGSGITG

-1090 LTQVGDGLQI
+1090 LTQVGEGLQI

-1240 NVVTTVGDGLSV
+1240 NVVTTVGDGVSV

-1445 SRLSIEEQGA
+1445 SRLSIDEQGA

-1590 VIDNVAAYAVSMPDL
+1590 VIDNVAAYAVSMLDL

-1611 AQVSQDQAAA
+1611 AQASQDQAAA
-1621 ERDQQHLEQEKERQ
+1621 ERDQQRLEQEKERQ

-1706 LPEDVQEQL
+1706 LPEYVQEQL
-1715 ARAQTAASDAL
+1715 ERAQTAASDAL
-1726 NSVDQ
+1726 NRVEH
-1731 QHQRQQAERQAA
+1731 QHKRQQAERQAA

-1836 VRSAT
+1836 VRSAA

-1851 ERDEATEAGEVDEFD
+1851 EPDEATEAGEVDEFD

-1880 ELVGLAD
+1880 ELGGLAD

-1907 YLGKAQPVRQAPAS
+1907 YLGKAQLVRQAPAS
-1921 RDEGGVAGDLEA
+1921 RDEGGIAGDLEG

-1948 LQRQVS
+1948 LQIQVS

-1960 EPGSQAIK
+1960 QPGSQAIK

-1975 FRTDGNGKAHIEHDL
+1975 FRTDGNGKAHVEHDL

-2022 GPMTPPRD
+2022 GPVTPPRD

-2045 GAPTASDIQIGSSS
+2045 GAPTASDIQVGSSS

-2140 AYELRLLDIA
+2140 AYELRLLDMA

-2271 FESRNGV
+2271 FESRYGV

-2302 EARALSYA
+2302 EARTLSYA

-2349 VPDTEELESLGA
+2349 VPDTEEFQGLGRE
-2361 MSGLRSERQG
+2361 SGLRSERQG
-2371 TAEEVE
+2371 SAEEVE

-2425 EGLALHQRLSSYLA
+2425 EGLALHQRLSRYLA

-2552 RVVDTGDSHALAPST
+2552 RVVDTVDIHALAPST
-2567 EATHAERTSP
+2567 ETTHAERTRP

-2733 LYAQRDSADEAE
+2733 LYAQRDSAYEAE

-2766 SDAASIRSSTA
+2766 SDAASVRSSTA

-2906 VTWQPGE
+2906 VTWQPGD
-2913 DHLRFVPDG
+2913 DHPRFVPDG
-2922 ENGQVRMVRRP
+2922 ENGQVRMVRRS
-2933 SQDSG
+2933 SQDSAE
-2938 GGASDLSSSRH
+2938 GA
-2949 AAAEQGIPSVESE
+2949 
-2962 PVVKAQEQH
+2962 
-2971 GELARRDLQVDIVQS
+2971 
-2986 SARLP
+2986 
-2991 GLDEDLE
+2991 
-2998 ALGGGRPSRGDPA
+2998 
-3011 MQDQSIQRQAV
+3011 
-3022 IYAPFVAEDMITQGL
+3022 
-3037 GINLTRQENGKSVL
+3037 
-3051 KMIALDEQSREQ
+3051 
-3063 LIQLRNEKVRDFLEK
+3063 
-3078 GRLYPESV
+3078 
-3086 KRVMSEAGISLN
+3086 
-3098 KYCEVIGKQ
+3098 
-3107 EIIRKSNEGGA
+3107 
-3118 DYLASVQKAMREK
+3118 
-3131 GMNFEQYCESLGRNY
+3131 
-3146 YDIGIGAAAKW
+3146 
-3157 THQATVLQQMEIRS
+3157 
-3171 NADGVELTRLRPE
+3171 
-3184 YDRIYVIG
+3184 
-3192 HGGAG
+3192 
-3197 MDILAADSAVTQ
+3197 
-3209 GRVTATELARQFSE
+3209 
-3223 GGLHRDFRDIRVAT
+3223 
-3237 CHSADTRSPA
+3237 SADT
-3247 SFSTPNLERAAQVE
+3247 
-3261 LGPKKFGFFGRRE
+3261 
-3274 VSRQSFA
+3274 
-3281 QSLSSELYKL
+3281 
-3291 GYSKAGITGYHGAG
+3291 
-3305 VTFSGQEHRTRR
+3305 
-3317 LVNEEG
+3317 
-3323 RRIGADVRASE
+3323 
-3334 ARRVFFPI
+3334 
-3342 DAQGNPIRSSV
+3342 
-3353 ASEDRSRQRSAPDA
+3353 
-3367 EDASADSLNMQG
+3367 LNIQG
-3379 LGGTHE
+3379 LGGKHE

-3407 SPTRG
+3407 SQTRG

-3454 DGQYRVVH
+3454 DGQYRVVY

-3473 WQVVGHGRE
+3473 WQVVGHGSE
-3482 DGEAGNSRLS
+3482 EGTDGNSRLS

-3501 RLLHVSNNIAR
+3501 RLLYVSNEIAR
-3512 AHGIETQAEHVSL
+3512 THGIETQAEHVSL
-3525 VGCSLVGSSRQDG
+3525 VGCSLVGLSRRDG
-3538 YARGFFEAME
+3538 YARDFFEAME
-3548 RRGAVAS
+3548 RRGAVSS

-3560 SEVAVDSQGRK
+3560 RVVDVDAQGRK

-3577 GDWRRKEAER
+3577 GDWRRKEAEH

-3594 EDQQLQVRRESIRS
+3594 EDQQLQVQRECIRS

-3646 ATNQEGDASSDSG
+3646 ATHQEGGAGSDSG

-3766 GAAHIAGV
+3766 GAARIAGV

-3783 QSQWLG
+3783 QGQWLSAQWSQWTLVG
-3789 AQWAQWTQA
+3789 AK
-3798 GVEKYLADTAGLDQ
+3798 KYLADMAGLDQ

-3829 RSSRGL
+3829 RNSRGL

-3949 RLAGVGSDTT
+3949 RLAGVGCDTT

-3978 GEAIDAPAILR
+3978 GEAIDAPAMLR

-4069 HLPNLFATLFSQDKQ
+4069 HLPNLFAALFSQDKQ

-4353 EVLDIEQDDYIVL
+4353 EVLDVEQDDYIVL
-4366 DDIDQQDIWFKRNGD
+4366 DDIDQQDIWFRRNGD

-4427 IQKKSLRSYTA
+4427 IQKNSLRSYTA

-4445 VLVQAMSGFTPEAGQ
+4445 ALVQAMSGFTPEAGQ

-4478 WSMVVQGDGKLIV
+4478 WSMAVQGDGKLIV

>member
-18 VADDDDNKINAI
+18 VADDDDNTINAI

-72 VDDSGVLA
+72 VDDSGVLT

-88 EIEKSQSGNIDF
+88 AIEKSQSGNIDF
-100 SGLSGAVTIRHD
+100 SGLSGAVSIRHD
-112 GHGGDIHYQGAALA
+112 GQGGDIHYQGAALA

-136 GVIFSGAG
+136 SVIFSGAG

-222 DIDFRGMGGWNELSR
+222 DIDFRGVGGWNELSR

-246 RTHGDIHFSG
+246 RTRGDIHFSG

-265 DVANGNIHFKGG
+265 DVANGNIYFKGV

-423 QWVSYGGGIKQ
+423 QWVSYGGGLKQ

-441 ISARIGSVGESHV
+441 ISARIGGIGESHV

-465 VAQPNCYIF
+465 VAQSNCYIF

-559 SVNDFAERSRRE
+559 SVNDFTERSRRE

-591 DVTRGDIHFSGAG
+591 DVMRGDIHFSGAG

-845 VGDGTSIAAMVGAG
+845 VGNGTSIAAMVGAG

-953 ANVLTRVGDGLTAAL
+953 ANVLTKVGDGLTAAL

-995 TKVGDGSTLAAAFG
+995 TKVGDGATLAAAFG
-1009 NANVMTHVGSGITG
+1009 KANAMTHVGSGITG

-1090 LTQVGDGLQI
+1090 LTQVGEGLQI

-1143 RANVLSKIGQGG
+1143 RANVLSKIGQGS

-1445 SRLSIEEQGA
+1445 SRLSIDEQGA

-1621 ERDQQHLEQEKERQ
+1621 ERDQQRLEQEKERQ

-1667 EAEAVTSRLGQLTRG
+1667 EAEAVTSRLGQLARG
-1682 LESFATQRQE
+1682 LESFAAQRQE

-1726 NSVDQ
+1726 NSVEQ

-1743 LQKSERGRRRSEEA
+1743 LQKSERGRRRSEKA

-1762 DQAQAATA
+1762 DQAQTATA

-1775 ASQAQTR
+1775 ASQAQSR

-1836 VRSAT
+1836 VRSAA

-1851 ERDEATEAGEVDEFD
+1851 EPDEATEAGEVDEFD

-1880 ELVGLAD
+1880 ELGGLAD

-1896 INAGLRARSRS
+1896 INAGVRARSRFQS
-1907 YLGKAQPVRQAPAS
+1907 
-1921 RDEGGVAGDLEA
+1921 AG
-1933 LGKDGDAGD
+1933 
-1942 VPADQV
+1942 QV
-1948 LQRQVS
+1948 QSVTR
-1954 TIRDQM
+1954 
-1960 EPGSQAIK
+1960 GA
-1968 ELRIGVS
+1968 EL
-1975 FRTDGNGKAHIEHDL
+1975 
-1990 KAIESLNQLKNKNGD
+1990 
-2005 PLFPFKIVPVT
+2005 
-2016 LPVGAS
+2016 
-2022 GPMTPPRD
+2022 
-2030 ATWSDLDNINLLYIP
+2030 
-2045 GAPTASDIQIGSSS
+2045 
-2059 PSSPSHQEEL
+2059 
-2069 NLNRPVRPEPP
+2069 
-2080 SMPEEPIAPESL
+2080 L
-2092 ASKKQQN
+2092 AS
-2099 RYKSQ
+2099 
-2104 LEQYKKQ
+2104 LT
-2111 LDEYQRQLA
+2111 
-2120 QYETQIAK
+2120 TQ
-2128 YERINGEHQSRS
+2128 
-2140 AYELRLLDIA
+2140 
-2150 RARGI
+2150 
-2155 PIMAVCA
+2155 
-2162 GSWRLLELYGG
+2162 
-2173 EVRTLRRSHSR
+2173 
-2184 DQHKASNPAQTWK
+2184 
-2197 LEHELRLMDGKV
+2197 
-2209 LSQLTETQEGGDSKI
+2209 
-2224 TGINSTH
+2224 
-2231 WAAPTYDDT
+2231 
-2240 PEGRK
+2240 
-2245 LRSGIGVP
+2245 
-2253 SRWLSI
+2253 
-2259 SAEDPDTLTVEA
+2259 
-2271 FESRNGV
+2271 
-2278 PVMGLQWHPEAYLP
+2278 
-2292 GMPGEMSGTE
+2292 
-2302 EARALSYA
+2302 
-2310 IFEYMVFSA
+2310 
-2319 QTAQQRAELV
+2319 
-2329 ASLKKHFEQRMQGD
+2329 FEQREHGD

-2349 VPDTEELESLGA
+2349 VPDTEELESLRA
-2361 MSGLRSERQG
+2361 TSGLRSERQG

-2405 RAILDGLERLPTVG
+2405 RAILDGLERLSTVG

-2425 EGLALHQRLSSYLA
+2425 EGLALHQLLSRYLA
-2439 EHPTSGRNPALGR
+2439 EHPTSGLNPALDR

-2501 LTTAALAWARA
+2501 LTTAALDWARA

-2533 RADRGELASF
+2533 RADRGELASL

-2552 RVVDTGDSHALAPST
+2552 SVVDTGDSHALAPST
-2567 EATHAERTSP
+2567 ETTHAERTRP
-2577 RPSRASSGRVEFIDR
+2577 RPLHTSSGRMDFINR
-2592 LMQQPDADLERFLLR
+2592 VMEMPDTDLEEYLVR
-2607 KNPELKPLCDY
+2607 KDRALKPLCDY
-2618 VFRDVDLPDGRFGR
+2618 VFRGVDLPDGRFGR

-2696 AEGAQKLAW
+2696 AEGVQKLAW

-2766 SDAASIRSSTA
+2766 SDAASVRSSTA

-2845 HGPQVSYPAHMGA
+2845 HGPQVNYRAYMRT
-2858 HEQGVPLVGAV
+2858 HEKGVPLVGAV

-2874 PLALCDRGVWQ
+2874 PLALCVRGVWQ

-2906 VTWQPGE
+2906 VTWQPDE
-2913 DHLRFVPDG
+2913 DHLRFVPG
-2922 ENGQVRMVRRP
+2922 GKNGQVRMVRRS
-2933 SQDSG
+2933 SQDSA
-2938 GGASDLSSSRH
+2938 GGASDLSRPRH
-2949 AAAEQGIPSVESE
+2949 AAAEQGIPSVESDSIG
-2962 PVVKAQEQH
+2962 KAQEALEGLGRRGPNMDSALPIKTVTMENDGSIPIESSPRNPIRRLINDELYGSRVSRRTVGDLTQDQVRYGLDIGSSSEVTLRGEAGRLTGYYHYSAGDAPARKVVLFLHGSGSTCEDQAADISEHYRQSGVDMLAINLRGYGNSDGSPSEFGFYSDAKKMYHYLVDERGFLPGDIIIHGYSMGAPIAAELTRYIYQQGGQIAGLLLDRPMPSLTKGMMAHDDAGPAGVFGQIAKKINGQFSVEKNLSGVSLETPIMLLTDSEGMGREGENLRQRLLNAGYEVGGESTVYLHGNSNDLMKEYVGEIVSSFGERESSIQH
-2971 GELARRDLQVDIVQS
+2971 GENGQASMVRRSSQDSASDPSSPRHAPAGLGIPSIGSDLIDKTQASLEEAASRGLQLDIALS
-2986 SARLP
+2986 SAQVSV
-2991 GLDEDLE
+2991 LDDDLE
-2998 ALGGGRPSRGDPA
+2998 ALGGGRPASGDSTMP
-3011 MQDQSIQRQAV
+3011 DQSIQRQAV

-3078 GRLYPESV
+3078 SRLYPESV

-3107 EIIRKSNEGGA
+3107 EIIRKSNEGGG

-3146 YDIGIGAAAKW
+3146 YDIGIEAAAKW

-3247 SFSTPNLERAAQVE
+3247 SFSTPDLERAAQVE
-3261 LGPKKFGFFGRRE
+3261 LGPKKFGSFGKRE

-3305 VTFSGQEHRTRR
+3305 VRFSEQEHRTRR

-3323 RRIGADVRASE
+3323 RRIGSDVRASE

-3353 ASEDRSRQRSAPDA
+3353 ASEDRSRQHSAPDA
-3367 EDASADSLNMQG
+3367 EGASADSLNIQG

-3390 RLDSSTEL
+3390 QLDISTEL

-3407 SPTRG
+3407 SQTRG

-3482 DGEAGNSRLS
+3482 DGTDGNSRLS

-3501 RLLHVSNNIAR
+3501 RLLHVSNDIGR
-3512 AHGIETQAEHVSL
+3512 AHGVDTQAEHVSL
-3525 VGCSLVGSSRQDG
+3525 VGCSLVGSSMQDG

-3560 SEVAVDSQGRK
+3560 SEVAVDAQGRK

-3594 EDQQLQVRRESIRS
+3594 EDQQLQVQRECIRS

-3646 ATNQEGDASSDSG
+3646 ATHQEGGAGSDSG

-3766 GAAHIAGV
+3766 GAARIAGT

-3783 QSQWLG
+3783 QSQWLS

-3812 TSSVDYASL
+3812 TSSLDYASL
-3821 ADLDSQHQ
+3821 ADLESQHQ

-3949 RLAGVGSDTT
+3949 RLAGVGCDTT

-3978 GEAIDAPAILR
+3978 GEAIDAPAMLR

-4032 SHGLQA
+4032 SHCLQA

-4043 TDDVSPPADAL
+4043 TDDVLPPADAL

-4084 SEMKQL
+4084 SEMMQL

-4293 HALVT
+4293 HVLVT

-4353 EVLDIEQDDYIVL
+4353 EVLDVEQDDYIVL
-4366 DDIDQQDIWFKRNGD
+4366 DDIDQQDIWFRRNGD

-4427 IQKKSLRSYTA
+4427 IQKNSLRSYTA

-4460 AGFISNIDR
+4460 AGFISKIDR

-4478 WSMVVQGDGKLIV
+4478 WSMAVQGDGKLIV

>member
-1 MGKSVWRSVEY
+1 M
-12 FFTGNY
+12 
-18 VADDDDNKINAI
+18 
-30 GFGGVIHAYGGN
+30 
-42 DQITVGS
+42 
-49 IGATVYTGTGDDI
+49 
-62 VNAGAAYLKV
+62 
-72 VDDSGVLA
+72 
-80 VRGAAGYA
+80 
-88 EIEKSQSGNIDF
+88 
-100 SGLSGAVTIRHD
+100 
-112 GHGGDIHYQGAALA
+112 
-126 NLLAR
+126 
-131 RGFSG
+131 
-136 GVIFSGAG
+136 
-144 GYNQI
+144 
-149 SHHTD
+149 
-154 NGDLRFNG
+154 
-162 AGAAN
+162 
-167 QLERRWF
+167 
-174 QRYQG
+174 
-179 SSGDIFFTGA
+179 
-189 GAANIITSTVES
+189 
-201 GRVNLHGAG
+201 
-210 AYNRV
+210 
-215 LRQGREG
+215 
-222 DIDFRGMGGWNELSR
+222 
-237 LCHDDDVFQ
+237 
-246 RTHGDIHFSG
+246 
-256 AGGYNRIIS
+256 
-265 DVANGNIHFKGG
+265 
-277 GGFNHITRRGG
+277 
-288 EAGNPLASARA
+288 
-299 DTIRLI
+299 
-305 SGTLGG
+305 
-311 EWVNQQKQVSAI
+311 
-323 KSTVRQNT
+323 
-331 YIFAIFDDG
+331 
-340 YTKINQVEL
+340 
-349 LNDPASGALR
+349 
-359 YVSTSWYRAGDH
+359 
-371 INQLSDMHISEQ
+371 
-383 TGFTPT
+383 
-389 QINGVGGAYSLTGL
+389 GGAYSLTGL
-403 SYEHQKAIHVQ
+403 SYEHQKAAHVQ
-414 AIESEVKKD
+414 AIESEIKKD
-423 QWVSYGGGIKQ
+423 QWVSYGGGLKQ

-441 ISARIGSVGESHV
+441 ISARIGSLGENHV

-465 VAQPNCYIF
+465 IAQSNCYIF
-474 ARFESNYTNVV
+474 ARFENNYTNVV
-485 RLELVNDGVTGEIR
+485 KLELVNDGVTGEIR
-499 YRTSAWRKLGNN
+499 YRTSAWRKPGNN

-519 VDESNGYSALDGGEY
+519 IGESNGYSALEGGEY

-695 HWLAAGGFNALT
+695 HWLAAGGFNVFT

-742 VVSHIHQGSGEADTR
+742 VVSHIHQGNGEADTR

-762 GANVLTKYGDGKLQA
+762 GANVLTKYGDGTLQA

-789 GQGEAQ
+789 GQGATQ

-806 KVGDGDLSAVMLA
+806 KVGEGDLSAVMLG
-819 WGNVLSHVGDGRTL
+819 WGNVLSHVGNGRTL

-888 ALALMIA
+888 ALALMVA

-915 GNVATKVGDGMTL
+915 GNIATKVGDGMTL

-953 ANVLTRVGDGLTAAL
+953 ANVLTKVGDGLTAAL

-985 GLFAGDFNLM
+985 GLFAGDLNLM
-995 TKVGDGSTLAAAFG
+995 TKVGDGATLAAAFG
-1009 NANVMTHVGSGITG
+1009 KANVMTHVGSGVTG

-1090 LTQVGDGLQI
+1090 LTQVGEGLQI

-1108 LMTKVGAGDQ
+1108 VMTKVGAGEQ

-1165 VVTHIGDG
+1165 LVTHIGDG
-1173 DDYVGAWG
+1173 DDYTGAWG
-1181 RANVVTKVGAGRQ
+1181 RANLVTKVGAGRQ

-1240 NVVTTVGDGLSV
+1240 NIVTTVGDGLSV

-1274 WGDYNLNTQW
+1274 WGNYNLNTQW

-1295 KGNANIQIGDGLMIS
+1295 RGNANIQIGDGMMIT

-1352 LLGAGASQAI
+1352 LLGAAASQAI
-1362 NYLVQGDEGETSGV
+1362 NYLVQGDEGDTSGV

-1388 RQSRTGAE
+1388 RQSRTGADE
-1396 EEALGVELT
+1396 ESLGVELA

-1415 DEIGQTDSSLASD
+1415 DEISQTDSSLAGD
-1428 LRGQISRPQD
+1428 LRGQVSRPQD
-1438 VDEEQHA
+1438 VDEGQHA
-1445 SRLSIEEQGA
+1445 SRLSIDEQSVA
-1455 GQTNLIVN
+1455 RTNLIVN

-1512 QDLDGLRSGQT
+1512 QDLDGLRGGQT

-1567 LAAVTGR
+1567 LTAVAGR
-1574 NRISFS
+1574 NRLSFS

-1590 VIDNVAAYAVSMPDL
+1590 VIDNVAAYAAAMPDV
-1605 NVPGAG
+1605 NVPNMGV
-1611 AQVSQDQAAA
+1611 QVAQDQAAA
-1621 ERDQQHLEQEKERQ
+1621 ERDQQRLEQEKKRQ
-1635 LANIEG
+1635 LADIEG

-1655 RNGDWLRDVLSE
+1655 RNGDWLRDVLNE
-1667 EAEAVTSRLGQLTRG
+1667 EADAVTSRLGQMTHG
-1682 LESFATQRQE
+1682 LESLATPRLE

-1698 WRDRFAGE
+1698 WRDRFAAD
-1706 LPEDVQEQL
+1706 LPADAQEQL
-1715 ARAQTAASDAL
+1715 ARAQAAASDAL
-1726 NSVDQ
+1726 NTVDQ
-1731 QHQRQQAERQAA
+1731 QHQRQQAKRQEA

-1757 RLRGQ
+1757 RLRSQ
-1762 DQAQAATA
+1762 DQARAATTQGEEQRVKA
-1770 QGSAQ
+1770 QSA
-1775 ASQAQTR
+1775 
-1782 QQQAQGRQ
+1782 QQQAQARQ
-1790 EQAKQDAEQARQ
+1790 EQANQDVELARQ

-1810 SRQKVSQAASD
+1810 SRQKVGQAASD
-1821 AKSVQQQGDAKPERV
+1821 AKSVQQQSDAKPERE
-1836 VRSAT
+1836 VRRVA
-1841 VVEPQRADAA
+1841 VAEPPRADAT
-1851 ERDEATEAGEVDEFD
+1851 EPDETTEANDVDEID
-1866 GEAGGTENPGQIAP
+1866 VEAGSTETPGQIASD
-1880 ELVGLAD
+1880 LGGLED

-1896 INAGLRARSRS
+1896 INAGVRARSRFS
-1907 YLGKAQPVRQAPAS
+1907 SRRVNSEQQVPDAQINGMVEERLQGLGKTDSDGADTRQADTQIGSADSEVIAQAEVVTQRAVKKQNYDNSCGAASLLCAAKELGIEKMPMLEGSLSKMSGVDTLELDNRCETDIYRITSDSTSQNKMQHDLRYASYSLPQHLVHAGRILGLNAVVRETPGVFSTVLNWAYPTVRRDLDSMGATVESSTQGLGRGEVALKALAVTIAGVPVGLHWVVSRPDGSYMDPGVGKNAEDFSELIGNAKTATSRIISYIDTGISVVFS
-1921 RDEGGVAGDLEA
+1921 RDSDSATGSRRRFVSSEPNGDEHLEA
-1933 LGKDGDAGD
+1933 LGAKHEG
-1942 VPADQV
+1942 
-1948 LQRQVS
+1948 L
-1954 TIRDQM
+1954 
-1960 EPGSQAIK
+1960 
-1968 ELRIGVS
+1968 
-1975 FRTDGNGKAHIEHDL
+1975 
-1990 KAIESLNQLKNKNGD
+1990 
-2005 PLFPFKIVPVT
+2005 LF
-2016 LPVGAS
+2016 
-2022 GPMTPPRD
+2022 
-2030 ATWSDLDNINLLYIP
+2030 
-2045 GAPTASDIQIGSSS
+2045 
-2059 PSSPSHQEEL
+2059 
-2069 NLNRPVRPEPP
+2069 
-2080 SMPEEPIAPESL
+2080 
-2092 ASKKQQN
+2092 
-2099 RYKSQ
+2099 
-2104 LEQYKKQ
+2104 
-2111 LDEYQRQLA
+2111 
-2120 QYETQIAK
+2120 
-2128 YERINGEHQSRS
+2128 
-2140 AYELRLLDIA
+2140 
-2150 RARGI
+2150 
-2155 PIMAVCA
+2155 
-2162 GSWRLLELYGG
+2162 
-2173 EVRTLRRSHSR
+2173 
-2184 DQHKASNPAQTWK
+2184 
-2197 LEHELRLMDGKV
+2197 
-2209 LSQLTETQEGGDSKI
+2209 
-2224 TGINSTH
+2224 
-2231 WAAPTYDDT
+2231 
-2240 PEGRK
+2240 
-2245 LRSGIGVP
+2245 
-2253 SRWLSI
+2253 
-2259 SAEDPDTLTVEA
+2259 
-2271 FESRNGV
+2271 
-2278 PVMGLQWHPEAYLP
+2278 
-2292 GMPGEMSGTE
+2292 
-2302 EARALSYA
+2302 
-2310 IFEYMVFSA
+2310 
-2319 QTAQQRAELV
+2319 
-2329 ASLKKHFEQRMQGD
+2329 
-2343 TSKPNR
+2343 
-2349 VPDTEELESLGA
+2349 
-2361 MSGLRSERQG
+2361 
-2371 TAEEVE
+2371 
-2377 KTPLD
+2377 D

-2405 RAILDGLERLPTVG
+2405 RAILDGLERLSTVG
-2419 GDTQLA
+2419 GDTQLV
-2425 EGLALHQRLSSYLA
+2425 EGLALHQRLSRYLA

-2460 LFAGDML
+2460 MFAGDML

-2489 LARETARSGDSE
+2489 LAREAARSGNTELGAAAIAWARSE
-2501 LTTAALAWARA
+2501 PDAALAH
-2512 DSTAALARLNALVD
+2512 LNALVD
-2526 AEPGKTW
+2526 VEPGKTW
-2533 RADRGELASF
+2533 RVDKAALAGIADEI
-2543 ADDVRRATG
+2543 RRATG
-2552 RVVDTGDSHALAPST
+2552 NAADPVSGHGLPQAIEWTHHKQAQSRLSST
-2567 EATHAERTSP
+2567 
-2577 RPSRASSGRVEFIDR
+2577 SSGRMDFIDR
-2592 LMQQPDADLERFLLR
+2592 VMQMPDAELERYLVR
-2607 KNPELKPLCDY
+2607 KNPALKPLCDY
-2618 VFRDVDLPDGRFGR
+2618 VFRGVDLPDGRFGR
-2632 ITSQFVSKQ
+2632 ITSQFVSKP
-2641 HLLAFSVASNLGNF
+2641 HLLAFSVASSLGNF

-2688 SSLSSAYG
+2688 SSLSGAYG

-2705 LQELGLAGLVGHWD
+2705 LQELGLAGLVGHWH

-2725 LGFYVTPE
+2725 LGFYVTPD
-2733 LYAQRDSADEAE
+2733 LYALRDASDEAMK
-2745 RAVGQRVLRVDAD
+2745 ALGQQVKRVDAD
-2758 HYYFPVDI
+2758 HFYFPVDM
-2766 SDAASIRSSTA
+2766 SDAESLRRSTE
-2777 LLRESP
+2777 LLRASP

-2792 DYDLHDMVSFS
+2792 DYDLHDMLSFS

-2817 FIRDMLNAAVAAKD
+2817 FIRGMLNAAVAAKD

-2885 PIVHDVDQLQGAY
+2885 PIVHDVAQLQGAY
-2898 RRMGAHLK
+2898 QRMGARLK

-2913 DHLRFVPDG
+2913 DHPRFVPDG

-2933 SQDSG
+2933 SQDSAG
-2938 GGASDLSSSRH
+2938 LPGDSSGPRH
-2949 AAAEQGIPSVESE
+2949 AVAGQGMPSQESE
-2962 PVVKAQEQH
+2962 PVVKAQEQF
-2971 GELARRDLQVDIVQS
+2971 GQSARRDLQPDIARS
-2986 SARLP
+2986 SARVP
-2991 GLDEDLE
+2991 AFDEDLE
-2998 ALGGGRPSRGDPA
+2998 ALGGGRPSSGDSSMP
-3011 MQDQSIQRQAV
+3011 DQSIQRQAV
-3022 IYAPFVAEDMITQGL
+3022 IYAPFVAEDMINQSL
-3037 GINLTRQENGKSVL
+3037 GINLIRQGSGKSVL
-3051 KMIALDEQSREQ
+3051 KMIVQDEQSRDQ
-3063 LIQLRNEKVRDFLEK
+3063 LIQLKNEKVREFIEK
-3078 GRLYPESV
+3078 GRQYPESV
-3086 KRVMSEAGISLN
+3086 QRVLSETGISLN

-3107 EIIRKSNEGGA
+3107 EIVKKSQEGGG
-3118 DYLASVQKAMREK
+3118 DYLASIQKTMHEK
-3131 GMNFEQYCESLGRNY
+3131 GMTFEQYCESLGRSS
-3146 YDIGIGAAAKW
+3146 YDRGIEAAGKW
-3157 THQATVLQQMEIRS
+3157 THQASVLQQMEIRS
-3171 NADGVELTRLRPE
+3171 NADGVELSRLRPE

-3197 MDILAADSAVTQ
+3197 MDVLAADSAVTQ
-3209 GRVTATELARQFSE
+3209 GRITAAELARQFSE
-3223 GGLHRDFRDIRVAT
+3223 GGLHHDFRDIRVTA
-3237 CHSADTRSPA
+3237 CHSADTRIPA
-3247 SFSTPNLERAAQVE
+3247 AFSTPDMERAAQVE

-3281 QSLSSELYKL
+3281 QSLSGELYKL
-3291 GYSKAGITGYHGAG
+3291 GYSNANIIGYHGAG
-3305 VTFSGQEHRTRR
+3305 VTFGGQEHRARR

-3323 RRIGADVRASE
+3323 RTIGSDVRASE
-3334 ARRVFFPI
+3334 ARRAFFPI
-3342 DAQGNPIRSSV
+3342 DAQGNPIRGSV
-3353 ASEDRSRQRSAPDA
+3353 ASEDRSRQRAAPDA
-3367 EDASADSLNMQG
+3367 EDASADSLNIQG
-3379 LGGTHE
+3379 LGGAHE
-3385 RVESS
+3385 RVESP
-3390 RLDSSTEL
+3390 RLDISTEL

-3407 SPTRG
+3407 SQTRG

-3440 GKHPGKSVLVQVGA
+3440 GKHPDKSVLVQVGA

-3482 DGEAGNSRLS
+3482 EAADGNSRMS
-3492 GYDADSLAA
+3492 GYDAESLAA
-3501 RLLHVSNNIAR
+3501 RLLHVSNDISR

-3548 RRGAVAS
+3548 RKGGVAS

-3577 GDWRRKEAER
+3577 GDWLRKEPEH

-3594 EDQQLQVRRESIRS
+3594 EDQQLQVRRESMRS

-3616 LARVGQSRRA
+3616 LARVGQSSRA

-3646 ATNQEGDASSDSG
+3646 ATNQEADAGSDSG

-3681 GTSNLGIKVGAGGMK
+3681 GTSNLGIKVGVGGMK

-3735 RNVSFNL
+3735 RNVSFNM

-3766 GAAHIAGV
+3766 GAARIAGV
-3774 LQTIAGNRD
+3774 LQTIAGSRD
-3783 QSQWLG
+3783 QSQWLS
-3789 AQWAQWTQA
+3789 AQWAQWTLA

-3821 ADLDSQHQ
+3821 TALDSQHQ

-3858 GGQLSR
+3858 GGRLSR

-3938 LPRQLQNRLMG
+3938 LPRQLQNRLLG

-3978 GEAIDAPAILR
+3978 GDAIDAPAMLR

-4002 LASFTDPARWLDALA
+4002 LAAFTDPARWLDALE
-4017 AGAALGKDALRTFAR
+4017 AGAALGKDALSSFAR

-4038 AAPDE
+4038 AAPEE
-4043 TDDVSPPADAL
+4043 TDDAPPPADAL
-4054 AAAETDRKAFGLNAL
+4054 APAETDRKAFGLNAL

-4084 SEMKQL
+4084 SEMVQL

-4187 MMFGGEGDDVAVLA
+4187 MMFGGAGDDVAVQA
-4201 GRINHAYLGDGNDQA
+4201 GRINHAYLGEGNDQA

-4226 GAAGQDYLVVSGNYN
+4226 GGAGQDYLVVSGNYN

-4265 GNDYAVV
+4265 GNDYALV

-4293 HALVT
+4293 HAVVT
-4298 GADEGDHLIADSAS
+4298 GADESDYLIADSGS
-4312 KFSEFSAGA
+4312 KFSELSAGA

-4338 GGVNSFVLS
+4338 TGVDSFVLS
-4347 DAVIDC
+4347 EAVIDC
-4353 EVLDIEQDDYIVL
+4353 EVLDAEQDDYIVL
-4366 DDIDQQDIWFKRNGD
+4366 DDIDQRDIWFKRNGD

-4392 TAEASDQDRFEQIGT
+4392 TAGASDQDRFEQIGA
-4407 ATFNEYFSN
+4407 ATFNGYFSS
-4416 KRAKIVLELGD
+4416 KRAQIVLELGEV
-4427 IQKKSLRSYTA
+4427 QKNSLRSYTA

-4445 VLVQAMSGFTPEAGQ
+4445 ALVQAMSGFAPEAGQ
-4460 AGFISNIDR
+4460 AGFINNMDQ
-4469 ASSQAVQAA
+4469 ASRHVVQTA
-4478 WSMVVQGDGKLIV
+4478 WSMAVQGEGKLIV